1 MHAPLTKI
9 EAASLAVA
17 ECRRLLADAHRAL
30 AEPCTVQEAKRTR
43 DMVRAL
49 QICAREAKNTELIDL
64 SGEIRRR
71 WERRTGELLKVMDK
85 AKGARGN
92 PNGRGARIVQSP
104 EDTAQ
109 QPSTLKELGITKTQ
123 SSRWQKLANL
133 APSAFETYVTD
144 AKNRAEKG
152 TTAALRAAVRDKH
165 YWLTPPDLMA
175 ELQLEFDFDFD
186 PCPYPRPKGFD
197 GLKEEW
203 GRSSYV
209 NPIFGNGNGPTAWA
223 HKAIKENKK
232 GKTVVMVWP
241 LDRWVLALLEA
252 GAKIRNLGN
261 VKWRAVE
268 DGTPGTGNG
277 RYTAAFILKPPKTKS

>member
-1 MHAPLTKI
+1 
-9 EAASLAVA
+9 
-17 ECRRLLADAHRAL
+17 
-30 AEPCTVQEAKRTR
+30 
-43 DMVRAL
+43 
-49 QICAREAKNTELIDL
+49 
-64 SGEIRRR
+64 
-71 WERRTGELLKVMDK
+71 MDK

-223 HKAIKENKK
+223 HKAIAEYKK

-241 LDRWVLALLEA
+241 LDRWVLELLEA

-261 VKWRAVE
+261 VMGAVELRQSDIRQRQRTNGMGPQSNQREQWRAVE

-277 RYTAAFILKPPKTKS
+277 RYTAAFILESPKKKS